1 MDLGRIDQE
10 LGYRGEDRFVLF
22 YYDSARREVRWRDS
36 RSCGAGRMGWPPP
49 FAGIEAHARH
59 WGITLGNVN
68 ETGDHVLL
76 VDRVDHQVCFAYREE
91 AQEFLARQSATA
103 A

>member
-1 MDLGRIDQE
+1 MDLGSIDQE
-10 LGYRGEDRFVLF
+10 LGYCGDDRFVLF
-22 YYDSARREVRWRDS
+22 YYEPTRQEVRWRDS
-36 RSCGAGRMGWPPP
+36 RSSGAGCAGWPPP
-49 FAGIEAHARH
+49 FAGIEARARN
-59 WGITLGNVN
+59 WGISLGNFK
-68 ETGDHVLL
+68 EAGDHVLL